1 MKRFFAFILTLTLL
15 FAMSVQAFS
24 AESSYSY
31 KVIQDD
37 YITRVAT
44 EYIDGVKYVYTFD
57 KALYELTTQTFDE
70 VGTMT
75 STKITRMPELG
86 TGLPSGAIGV
96 ASCEYT
102 YGQET
107 YLNFSYQQ
115 VGPLEYKLTNNGVT
129 VYRSFPIDSL
139 AIQNYGQAVDD
150 LKAAEIA
157 VTKAGGLIAV
167 WAINAYNSAG
177 DLTAGELA
185 TALGV
190 SYADV
195 VALIQAVDNCNTVW
209 AQYVE

>member
-24 AESSYSY
+24 AESNFSY

-37 YITRVAT
+37 SITRIAT

-57 KALYELTTQTFDE
+57 KVVYELTTQTFDE
-70 VGTMT
+70 TGTMT
-75 STKITRMPELG
+75 STKLIRMPELG
-86 TGLPSGAIGV
+86 TGLPTGAIGV

-102 YGQET
+102 HGKET
-107 YLNFSYQQ
+107 YLNFSYKQ

-139 AIQNYGQAVDD
+139 AIQNYAKAVDD

-157 VTKAGGLIAV
+157 VTNAGGLIAV
-167 WAINAYNSAG
+167 WAINAYSAD
-177 DLTAGELA
+177 DLTAGALA
-185 TALGV
+185 TALGI

-195 VALIQAVDNCNTVW
+195 VALIQAVDNCNSVW
-209 AQYVE
+209 AQYIE